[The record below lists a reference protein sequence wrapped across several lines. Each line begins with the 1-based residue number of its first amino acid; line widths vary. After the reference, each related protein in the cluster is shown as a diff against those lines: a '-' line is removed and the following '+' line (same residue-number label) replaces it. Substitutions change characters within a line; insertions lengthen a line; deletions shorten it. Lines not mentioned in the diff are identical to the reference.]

1 MENILR
7 PTKWLF
13 ILAVL
18 IQFKSFAQPITDQQS
33 VAGGTNLWVG
43 AVCAI
48 QSFKPGITGPFA
60 SLDLQLNSAGV
71 NNATVELVSGVPPG
85 GVVLGTVT
93 VPAPA
98 GTNWVNFRLPTCGPN
113 LTAGND
119 YYIRLS
125 GSVNWLY
132 AGGNPYANGMMYQ
145 CAASSFPTNDLNFRT
160 YMYNGAC
167 TPPTSG
173 TNQTGILPG
182 TPSAP
187 LGVNVFGLTGVW
199 TSTGSGSFSSTFN
212 PNATYTPS
220 CADAATVVTLTWTSC
235 CNTSQTANQT
245 ISVSPNVMTVN
256 SATVCAGGTAT
267 LTATGA
273 SSYNWSANAGGATTA
288 SVNLSPGTT
297 SAYTVS
303 GTFSNGCVVN
313 QFPTITVN
321 PLPTVSAP
329 SATICNGSTATLSAS
344 AAGGT
349 PVYSYNWF
357 NVPTGGASLA
367 STQNYTTPVLAPG
380 VTNYYPQVTDA
391 NGCVSTR
398 PAVPVTVNALPAV
411 TSANAI
417 TICTGQTLG
426 LNLTSNQSP
435 VTYQWIAGNNA
446 NVSGESTT
454 TQTTGIINNTL
465 VNLTGVAQTVTYT
478 VTPTNTTTGCSG
490 NQIVTITLNAAPVAT
505 ADPDVTVCE
514 GSPLVVNATAGGGVS
529 PYSYNWFDAPSAG
542 MLVSNTQSF
551 NVPTVTPGTY
561 TYYAEATG
569 ANGCVGPRDP
579 INVTVF
585 QRPTIMTATGTDITC
600 FGANNGQ
607 ITCSSSNGTAPYE
620 YSYTGSAPF
629 FPNPIS
635 GLSAGN
641 YTLYTRD
648 ANGCISSNWQMTS
661 INEPSLI
668 NLSSSSTN
676 VSCFGSTDGSATI
689 TASGGVGGFSYSWS
703 PIGGT
708 SPTASWIPAGTYT
721 CNVLDA
727 NACPA
732 TLTVTVSQPAALSV
746 SPSGQT
752 NVTCNG
758 GSDGNASV
766 FASGGTG
773 GYSYSWAPSG
783 GVAAVATG
791 LTAGNYTCT
800 VTDANSCSALQTFTI
815 NEPPVVTITANS
827 QTNVLCNGAATGSIS
842 VNPATGGSGSGYQ
855 YSLNGGSFIGS
866 TNFTGLTAGNYTV
879 VARDGNLCLSN
890 ALTYTLTESS
900 AITLGTSGNS
910 APCSN
915 TALSVTLTGSGGAG
929 GYSYSWIATADNAN
943 TTGENFSTPSNTSLI
958 NNTITNLT
966 TAAEVVNYSVNV
978 TDANACVAN
987 FNVPTT
993 IAPAPTLV
1001 PISNQVLCAGSNSSA
1016 ISFSSSIGG
1025 STVNWTNSNPSIG
1038 IAGTGSGNI
1047 ASATMVN
1054 AGVTPIVGNF
1064 VASANFSGCTGP
1076 SQSFNITV
1084 NPSPTV
1090 TNAPTASICEGV
1102 ALNIPLTSNIGG
1114 TTFTWISNNNPNTTG
1129 ESISTMSTG
1138 LINNTITNTTAVNQ
1152 PLQYTVTPTVSGC
1165 VGAALTL
1172 TVTVFPQPNLTAI
1185 SNQTLCAGALSSAI
1199 IFTSDVGGS
1208 TFSWTNS
1215 NVSIGIAASGTT
1227 NIPASTLTNAG
1238 ATPIVGNFSAQ
1249 ATANGCV
1256 STPQVFSITV
1266 NPIPTTPVPT
1276 ASSACLGSST
1286 SFTTPFVAG
1295 GTYNWNFAD
1304 GNTTTVQ
1311 NPNHVY
1317 VAPGAYTA
1325 SVTVTAATCVSAVG
1339 TVVANVSPSTVGG
1352 TITGGT
1358 TPACNGSNSGTLV
1371 LSGNTGTVIGWEFS
1385 TDGGTIWNPI
1395 ANTTT
1400 SQVYSNLTT
1409 TTMYRAI
1416 VQSGVCPT
1424 ANSTTRIITI
1434 NNPPSVASAG
1444 IDQSLCNQTTA
1455 TLSANTPGVGS
1466 GSWSVIS
1473 GTAVITT
1480 PTSPTSGVTGLTI
1493 GASSVLR
1500 WTIANSPC
1508 TSTTDDITI
1517 FSNPNPSITGTLSA
1531 CTGFTSSLNGTGS
1544 PHGATPWTSS
1554 APAIAS
1560 VSSVGLVTGNVGGT
1574 ANITYMD
1581 INGCS
1586 TVSTFTVNNTPP
1598 ASITAG
1604 GPTTFCSGG
1613 SVLLSA
1619 SVGAY
1624 TYQWMSGVTPIAGET
1639 ASTYN
1644 AINAGNHTVVITDIG
1659 TGCNATSNM
1668 ININIDALPSGTVS
1682 TTDVSCNGAADGFVT
1697 VTPSGTGPFMFS
1709 YNGGSY
1715 IAAASQ
1721 SGLTLGSYTVNVQ
1734 SGAGCISSDI
1744 LYNINEP
1751 TAITGSLVSTTNPT
1765 CSGSIDGSA
1774 TVNAVGGNGIYN
1786 YNLNGGTYSASNNFT
1801 GLIAGVYNVNIQ
1813 DGNGCLSSV
1822 PVNFSL
1828 FDPSPVSVGMVTTN
1842 VNCFGASTGSIN
1854 ASGSG
1859 GAGGYQYS
1867 LDNIVFQGATM
1878 FTGLSAGA
1886 YTVYCVDAMGCTGS
1900 STTSISQPPSNFLVT
1915 SSGLSYIC
1923 SGGAWGETFNSS
1935 GGFGTITYSWVAQPP
1950 TNVTGASSGSGN
1962 TINEILTATT
1972 SNPNAPETV
1981 VYDLYATDQNGCS
1994 ATTTH
1999 TVYVHP
2005 LPPVNIVSD
2014 VNPLCVSSVANLT
2027 ASSTS
2032 DFFGWNPTTDLT
2044 ILNNTNA
2051 TFTPSAAGNF
2061 VVTYTVAMN
2070 TGANCTNSGA
2080 ITLTV
2085 TTGPSVPSLTA
2096 NSPICAGSSIYLT
2109 SNTVAGAT
2117 YSWIGPNGFTSTLED
2132 PTIPVS
2138 LPADAG
2144 TYTCTID
2151 VTGCTSSSTVNVVI
2165 NSKPQA
2171 VILGASTTFCANET
2185 FTLDG
2190 SNSIHNSSSITNYQ
2204 WQLNGVDIP
2213 GANLVTYTGNTPGNY
2228 KLVVTNDLGCMDT
2241 TFTPNIANAD
2251 PIPTPVINGATSF
2264 CTGNTVTLDALASS
2278 AGGASTIA
2286 NYEWLLN
2293 GASVS
2298 TGASNNSYV
2307 ASLGGDYQLIVLNS
2321 NGCKD
2326 TTALYTVTE
2335 NPTPSLPNVTPDPIN
2350 VCVGSSTNISVNSP
2364 VAGSTYTWA
2373 SINAETSVS
2382 FTTGNSNTVNGLA
2395 SGIASITVTETNS
2408 AGCSGPTYSVT
2419 VNVTSPPTATASF
2432 TSNDTICYNGNA
2444 SVTLNLITG
2453 GTYSWTSS
2461 IGNTSTSQSATFS
2474 NITTTGNV
2482 QFYGT
2487 VTDGVGC
2494 TSSADTI
2501 NLFVQNQPTV
2511 PVISNSSSVCPGQ
2524 AFTLDVSPVIP
2535 GADYYWTD
2543 PSAATQNG
2551 INLTSITI
2559 PVATAIT
2566 AGPYVVSYIDPQG
2579 CTSSSSALYNQPL
2592 DPTPIVNISGV
2603 STICSGNSTL
2613 LSASTSV
2620 GTASAYQWYNNGVA
2634 IAGATSASY
2643 NVSAPGNYNVKI
2655 TLTTGCMDS
2664 ATVGTT
2670 VNVSSGPTVIA
2681 NPTSSSVCAGNSA
2694 TINASGAVTY
2704 SWDNGATAPSITVN
2718 PAVTTSY
2725 IVTGTD
2731 ASGCTNSDTAVVI
2744 VNALPAAP
2752 SITSGSTTECAG
2764 TSVSLSSSSTLPNT
2778 WINTSTLAVIG
2789 TTQNISHTETI
2800 AGVYN
2805 YGVYV
2810 TDANSC
2816 NSATATIAVTFNSCL
2831 TNLISDNAST
2841 TANVPVSGNFLTN
2854 DGSPSIFTTVSIVN
2868 GPANG
2873 AITVSSNG
2881 NFIYTPNTNFSGYNM
2896 VVVQVCDVTPTCLN
2910 DTIYIVVTPNIVGD
2924 TYTVNGLST
2933 PNTIIGNVLVN
2944 DAGLGISG
2952 NVTLVN
2958 SVTNGII
2965 VIDSLGNFTYTPN
2978 AGFCG
2983 TDLFTYNTCDQ
2994 NGLCANAGVNLIV
3007 TCDST
3012 VTTTTGFSPNGDGVN
3027 DNWVIQGIETKQNT
3041 VTVFDRWGNQ
3051 VISFTNYN
3059 NTNTAWD
3066 GKNSNGVELPAG
3078 TYFYSIDI
3086 PNEKSKKGWVEI
3098 TK

>member
-1 MENILR
+1 MKNLLR
-7 PTKWLF
+7 STKKWLLVF
-13 ILAVL
+13 AVL
-18 IQFKSFAQPITDQQS
+18 LQFKSLAQPILDQQS
-33 VAGGTNLWVG
+33 IAGGTNLWVG

-48 QSFKPGITGPFA
+48 QSFKPGVSGPFA

-145 CAASSFPTNDLNFRT
+145 CAASSFPTNDLNFKT

-167 TPPTSG
+167 TPPTPGS
-173 TNQTGILPG
+173 NQTGILPG

-199 TSTGSGSFSSTFN
+199 TSTGSGSFSNTFD

-235 CNTSQTANQT
+235 CNTSQTCNQT

-273 SSYNWSANAGGATTA
+273 IAYSWSANAGGATTS

-297 SAYTVS
+297 TAYTVS
-303 GTFSNGCVVN
+303 GTFGNGCVVN
-313 QFPTITVN
+313 QFPIITVN
-321 PLPTVSAP
+321 PVPTVSAP

-349 PVYSYNWF
+349 PVYNYNWF
-357 NVPTGGASLA
+357 NVPTGGTTLA
-367 STQNYTTPVLAPG
+367 TSQNYTTPVLAPG

-478 VTPTNTTTGCSG
+478 VTPTNTTTGCVG
-490 NQIVTITLNAAPVAT
+490 NQIVTITINAAPVAT
-505 ADPDVTVCE
+505 ADPDITVCE
-514 GSPLVVNATAGGGVS
+514 GDPLTINATAGGGVA

-542 MLVSNTQSF
+542 MLVSNTQSY
-551 NVPTVTPGTY
+551 NVTTTPPGVL
-561 TYYAEATG
+561 TYYIEATG

-579 INVTVF
+579 INITVN
-585 QRPTIMTATGTDITC
+585 QRPTIMTVTGTDITC
-600 FGANNGQ
+600 FGANDGQ
-607 ITCSSSNGTAPYE
+607 ITGTSSNGTAPYE
-620 YSYTGSAPF
+620 YSYTGAAPF
-629 FPNPIS
+629 FPNPIT

-648 ANGCISSNWQMTS
+648 VNGCISSNWQTGNVSEPSQITLSIASQTNVDCFGNNTGSISVSSFGGTGSIEYS
-661 INEPSLI
+661 INGSPYLPSSFFT
-668 NLSSSSTN
+668 NLTA
-676 VSCFGSTDGSATI
+676 GSYTI
-689 TASGGVGGFSYSWS
+689 TAKDINNCLSTPQIVNITEPSQLNLNYTGTLSTCSGVPLNITLS
-703 PIGGT
+703 
-708 SPTASWIPAGTYT
+708 
-721 CNVLDA
+721 
-727 NACPA
+727 A
-732 TLTVTVSQPAALSV
+732 T
-746 SPSGQT
+746 
-752 NVTCNG
+752 
-758 GSDGNASV
+758 
-766 FASGGTG
+766 GGTG
-773 GYSYSWAPSG
+773 GYNYSWVASDNVNTSGESTSANFTTLVDDNIINSTPSDQ
-783 GVAAVATG
+783 AV
-791 LTAGNYTCT
+791 NYTLT
-800 VTDANSCSALQTFTI
+800 VTDANSCVATHTPFFTI
-815 NEPPVVTITANS
+815 NGTPTI
-827 QTNVLCNGAATGSIS
+827 TNVLSGSTCSGVSFSQILGASQPCTFQWVASNNPNTPDEETTLQFTNTLTDVVTNPTATAENIFYSLTPIS
-842 VNPATGGSGSGYQ
+842 SPEGCVGTSSTFTLTVNPLPTITVSATPSTICEGGTSTFNASGANTYSWNPAAFLSSPAIPNPTFGGASAGAHTYTVTGTNTVTTCSNNAILNITVNATPGLPTLSTNSPVCAGGTLNLTTPAIASAYSWSGPNAFFSNVQ
-855 YSLNGGSFIGS
+855 NPSIVGISTAGTGTYSLTITSASGCSSPVATIGVTINQTPTVANAGVDQNLCAS
-866 TNFTGLTAGNYTV
+866 TATLAGNIPAIGTGTWSLIAGTGTITTPSSASSGITGLTPG
-879 VARDGNLCLSN
+879 
-890 ALTYTLTESS
+890 
-900 AITLGTSGNS
+900 
-910 APCSN
+910 
-915 TALSVTLTGSGGAG
+915 
-929 GYSYSWIATADNAN
+929 IATFRWTISSGVCAASSDDVTINVSSN
-943 TTGENFSTPSNTSLI
+943 PTPSNAGSDQVLC
-958 NNTITNLT
+958 NLT
-966 TAAEVVNYSVNV
+966 TAS
-978 TDANACVAN
+978 
-987 FNVPTT
+987 
-993 IAPAPTLV
+993 
-1001 PISNQVLCAGSNSSA
+1001 
-1016 ISFSSSIGG
+1016 
-1025 STVNWTNSNPSIG
+1025 
-1038 IAGTGSGNI
+1038 
-1047 ASATMVN
+1047 
-1054 AGVTPIVGNF
+1054 
-1064 VASANFSGCTGP
+1064 
-1076 SQSFNITV
+1076 
-1084 NPSPTV
+1084 
-1090 TNAPTASICEGV
+1090 
-1102 ALNIPLTSNIGG
+1102 
-1114 TTFTWISNNNPNTTG
+1114 
-1129 ESISTMSTG
+1129 
-1138 LINNTITNTTAVNQ
+1138 
-1152 PLQYTVTPTVSGC
+1152 
-1165 VGAALTL
+1165 
-1172 TVTVFPQPNLTAI
+1172 
-1185 SNQTLCAGALSSAI
+1185 
-1199 IFTSDVGGS
+1199 
-1208 TFSWTNS
+1208 
-1215 NVSIGIAASGTT
+1215 
-1227 NIPASTLTNAG
+1227 
-1238 ATPIVGNFSAQ
+1238 
-1249 ATANGCV
+1249 
-1256 STPQVFSITV
+1256 
-1266 NPIPTTPVPT
+1266 
-1276 ASSACLGSST
+1276 
-1286 SFTTPFVAG
+1286 
-1295 GTYNWNFAD
+1295 
-1304 GNTTTVQ
+1304 
-1311 NPNHVY
+1311 
-1317 VAPGAYTA
+1317 
-1325 SVTVTAATCVSAVG
+1325 
-1339 TVVANVSPSTVGG
+1339 
-1352 TITGGT
+1352 
-1358 TPACNGSNSGTLV
+1358 
-1371 LSGNTGTVIGWEFS
+1371 
-1385 TDGGTIWNPI
+1385 
-1395 ANTTT
+1395 
-1400 SQVYSNLTT
+1400 
-1409 TTMYRAI
+1409 
-1416 VQSGVCPT
+1416 
-1424 ANSTTRIITI
+1424 
-1434 NNPPSVASAG
+1434 
-1444 IDQSLCNQTTA
+1444 
-1455 TLSANTPGVGS
+1455 LSANNPGVGT
-1466 GSWSVIS
+1466 GAWSVIS
-1473 GTAVITT
+1473 GSAVVTT
-1480 PTSPTSGVTGLTI
+1480 PSSATSGVTGLTI
-1493 GASSVLR
+1493 GASSTLR
-1500 WTIANSPC
+1500 WTI
-1508 TSTTDDITI
+1508 TSGTCPSSTDDVVIT
-1517 FSNPNPSITGTLSA
+1517 SNPNPTISGSLSA
-1531 CTGFTSSLNGTGS
+1531 CTGNSSSLTGTGT
-1544 PHGATPWTSS
+1544 PHGTTPWTSS

-1560 VSSVGLVTGNVGGT
+1560 VSSVGLVTGIVGGT
-1574 ANITYMD
+1574 TNITYMD

-1619 SVGAY
+1619 NVGAY

-1709 YNGGSY
+1709 YNNGAY
-1715 IAAASQ
+1715 IATASQ
-1721 SGLTLGSYTVNVQ
+1721 SGLVSGSYTVNVQ

-1751 TAITGSLVSTTNPT
+1751 TAITGSLISTTNPT

-1786 YNLNGGTYSASNNFT
+1786 YNLNGGTYSPSNNFT

-1923 SGGAWGETFNSS
+1923 SGGTWGETFNSS
-1935 GGFGTITYSWVAQPP
+1935 GGFGAITYSWVAQPP

-2171 VILGASTTFCANET
+2171 VILGVSTTFCANET

-2326 TTALYTVTE
+2326 TTVLYTVTE
-2335 NPTPSLPNVTPDPIN
+2335 NPIPSLPSVTPDPIN
-2350 VCVGSSTNISVNSP
+2350 VCVGSSTNVSVNSP
-2364 VAGSTYTWA
+2364 VVGSTYTWA
-2373 SINAETSVS
+2373 SINAEASVS
-2382 FTTGNSNTVNGLA
+2382 LATGTSNTVNGLTA
-2395 SGIASITVTETNS
+2395 GIASITLTETNS
-2408 AGCSGPTYSVT
+2408 SGCTGPTYSVT
-2419 VNVTSPPTATASF
+2419 VNVNNPPIASASF

-2444 SVTLNLITG
+2444 SVTLNTITG
-2453 GTYSWTSS
+2453 GTYSWNSS
-2461 IGNTSTSQSATFS
+2461 IGLSSALQSVTFT
-2474 NITTTGNV
+2474 NITNSGNI

-2487 VTDGVGC
+2487 ITDPAGC
-2494 TSSADTI
+2494 VSLTDTI

-2511 PVISNSSSVCPGQ
+2511 PVISNASSVCPGQ
-2524 AFTLDVSPVIP
+2524 AFTLNVSPIIL

-2566 AGPYVVSYIDPQG
+2566 AGPYVVNYIDPQG

-2603 STICSGNSTL
+2603 STICSGNSTV
-2613 LSASTSV
+2613 LSASTSI
-2620 GTASAYQWYNNGVA
+2620 GIASAYQWFNNGVA
-2634 IAGATSASY
+2634 IGGATSATY
-2643 NVSAPGNYNVKI
+2643 NVSSPGVYNVEI
-2655 TLTTGCMDS
+2655 ILSTGCMDS
-2664 ATVGTT
+2664 AAIGTT

-2694 TINASGAVTY
+2694 TISASGAVTY
-2704 SWDNGATAPSITVN
+2704 SWDTGATTPSITVN
-2718 PAVTTSY
+2718 PTTTTSY

-2752 SITSGSTTECAG
+2752 SITSGSTAECAG
-2764 TSVSLSSSSTLPNT
+2764 TNVSLSSSSTLTNT

-2816 NSATATIAVTFNSCL
+2816 NSATATIAITFNSCL
-2831 TNLISDNAST
+2831 TNLISDNVST
-2841 TANVPVSGNFLTN
+2841 NANTPVSGNFLTN
-2854 DGSPSIFTTVSIVN
+2854 DGSPSIFTTVSIIN

-2881 NFIYTPNTNFSGYNM
+2881 NFTYTPNTNFSGYNM
-2896 VVVQVCDVTPTCLN
+2896 VIVQVCDVTPTCLN
-2910 DTIYIVVTPNIVGD
+2910 DTIYIVVNPNIVGD
-2924 TYTVNGLST
+2924 IYTVNGLST

-2952 NVTLVN
+2952 NVILVN
-2958 SVTNGII
+2958 SVTNGIM

-2983 TDLFTYNTCDQ
+2983 TDLFTYNVCDQ

-3027 DNWVIQGIETKQNT
+3027 DNWVIQGIETTQNT